1 MAPQGFVLNRLSLS
15 RRATNFNRVCREFAK
30 NGKCKFKNCKFQHI
44 ANGQKHSDIKA
55 KPSSPSNGLSN
66 SEKEFRSWKHSIPLN
81 SKDVLYGGKLASIF
95 QKAHQLIEVDVGV
108 RQSVIQKLSEENGLA
123 CMKMVIEQNFEQ
135 LSTSTKQHIF
145 KNQFL
150 PLLKTISHPDVL
162 QSLILERAVGT
173 IYNFLF
179 GVGGGRASMLLTFCS
194 EVLRHC
200 TKDESTS
207 EWLEASLVV
216 FSRIVDLNST
226 ALVQESL
233 KTCASQFQEIF
244 TTWVTDH
251 PDNPLHESRVHLE
264 RLLRRFEIGVSLP
277 AIVRN
282 EPSKEPK
289 TRGSF
294 IIRHEPPGGRH
305 DNDYADICQ
314 IRIMPTFQ
322 EISSLRNEYLPPFD
336 PTQWHVNGLH
346 GLLDRN
352 FRLLREDTVG
362 LLRDAIHSEIQPSRN
377 VSNHKNQQ
385 RTNVYQNG
393 RIIELGFHWKDGFH
407 FMHGFSQPTHV
418 GKVTSAKREDWWKS
432 SKRLQP
438 GALVC
443 LIMQRNFVV
452 FCTVINPQAAPR
464 KRGPNDTKSQYKES
478 DGLWKDPQEAAVFL
492 QLTSVNDRSIEMV
505 LNHYDTKGS
514 HIALVEFPGVLLP
527 AFEPTLKA
535 LQLMKRI
542 DNLPFSELLIPNS
555 SHAGSP
561 VDPPLYTTEPG
572 FQFNLRC
579 LMNDNSDFFVRV
591 SHPTDLQKLRQNSSL
606 DDAQAS
612 ALVDTLQRKIGL
624 IQGPPG
630 TGKSYT
636 GVALIKVL
644 LANKGRGKKRL
655 GPIICVTYTN
665 HALDQLLESLLQKGV
680 TKQIVRMG
688 GQSKSEILKPYNLH
702 GLSRDVGKTKMEKGS
717 LWAYHTSLER
727 CEKDF
732 EQIGFRD
739 EISPT
744 RVMHHLRDIYPAH
757 YNQMFGIDE
766 DGFQRAYNDN
776 PSKAFDQWR
785 RAGGKAATE
794 QIRRVAQLE
803 SISVWQMSQPER
815 ESLFKHWQ
823 AQIRGEM
830 HEELINICTTHK
842 DTRRDFDNILSEVDL
857 RCLSQ
862 ADVIGVTT
870 TGLARNLNML
880 RRLQSKVV
888 LCEEAGEVLEPHLL
902 TALLPSVEHAI
913 LIGDHYQLRPQVQ
926 NYELSRENRNGGE
939 RYSLDVSLFER
950 LVERDSAMGCALPYS
965 TLQTQRRM
973 HPSIAE
979 LVRETL
985 YPQLQD
991 APSVSEYPFVKGI
1004 RRRLFWLDHREPE
1017 GNPSNAEATATSR
1030 WNDYE
1035 VEMTTALVNH
1045 LVSQGEYGSDEIAIL
1060 TPYLGQLQ
1068 KLRRRLGASF
1078 AITLGDRDQD
1088 DLDKAGLQEDE
1099 EQAPTPTA
1107 VKGTLL
1113 QNLRVATID
1122 NFQGEEASVVVIS
1135 LVRSNPQNN
1144 CGFLRTSNRI
1154 NVLLSRAK
1162 HGMYIIGN
1170 SMTSMHVPMWADVID
1185 IFKRNENIGTSLELQ
1200 CPRHPDTLITV
1211 SKPDDFSRVSPE
1223 GGCDL
1228 RCINRLSCGHAC
1240 IQKCHSEILHNAVRC
1255 LEPCQRPRNGCSHS
1269 CPKKCGEKCPP
1280 KCTTIVF
1287 QEDRMLSCGHLAQR
1301 LPCWQSQDLSTV
1313 RCSVLVEKTVS
1324 SCNHKVRVAC
1334 HVDVDSP
1341 QYRCTVQCGS
1351 VLVCGHSCKNQ
1362 CFKCVTK
1369 SDTGDIKTD
1378 HGACR
1383 QKCGRNQNTCAHRCD
1398 TPCHGEQ
1405 PCPPCQSPC
1414 EVDCGHS
1421 KCARKCS
1428 EPCAPCAEE
1437 KCLSSCPHST
1447 CSMPCAAPCNH
1458 VPCSMRCDKLLACGH
1473 QCPSVCGEICP
1484 LEKYCQTCGSEEI
1497 KNYPVDFIMGDLYK
1511 DIALDDNPC
1520 IFPKCGHFL
1529 TMENMDGLMDMGKYY
1544 VLDESGKPSRI
1555 SASSE
1560 PFSISDIKTCASCRG
1575 PLRDIARY
1583 GRLVRR
1589 AILDESTKKLI
1600 LYLNREYVPLA
1611 QELPQR
1617 IQRLQ
1622 GIKNERPIYWPDAI
1636 SMKGERNLLVGR
1648 MRAIISA
1655 GKNGR
1660 WKEILDLRQR
1670 IATYQKRVSPEEQP
1684 YARVRQL
1691 ATNAHRQQIITEAS
1705 PDFEIGSEVLQT
1717 KGFLQG
1723 TALSL
1728 QLDIA
1733 LLADFF
1739 ELRRNTPKTGE
1750 TKVDMDLSAMKREC
1764 EALIRNASESKRLL
1778 HQAEGYIFLAQLHA
1792 FERSHTATPEIAEQ
1806 HLIQGTEAINQVK
1819 ALCNEHPAQTQ
1830 GLATEIEGAE
1840 KMLRGATFYTTVTNE
1855 ERMAV
1860 IAAMAREFSG
1870 TGHWYYCRNGH
1881 PFTIGECGMAMQR
1894 SVCPECG
1901 GPVGGQNHQAV
1912 EGVTHARDLDVS
1924 FAQMGL
1930 H

>member
-1 MAPQGFVLNRLSLS
+1 
-15 RRATNFNRVCREFAK
+15 
-30 NGKCKFKNCKFQHI
+30 
-44 ANGQKHSDIKA
+44 
-55 KPSSPSNGLSN
+55 
-66 SEKEFRSWKHSIPLN
+66 
-81 SKDVLYGGKLASIF
+81 
-95 QKAHQLIEVDVGV
+95 
-108 RQSVIQKLSEENGLA
+108 
-123 CMKMVIEQNFEQ
+123 MVIDQNLEQ
-135 LSTSTKQHIF
+135 LSASTKRHLF
-145 KNQFL
+145 KIQFL
-150 PLLKTISHPDVL
+150 PLLKTVSHSDAL
-162 QSLILERAVGT
+162 QSLILERTVGT

-179 GVGGGRASMLLTFCS
+179 GVGGERASKLLTICS
-194 EVLRHC
+194 EVLMHC

-233 KTCASQFQEIF
+233 KNCASQFQLIF
-244 TTWVTDH
+244 TTWVTEH
-251 PDNPLHESRVHLE
+251 PDHPLHESRVQLE
-264 RLLRRFEIGVSLP
+264 RLLRRFEIGVALP
-277 AIVRN
+277 NMTQN
-282 EPSKEPK
+282 EPSKELK

-294 IIRHEPPGGRH
+294 IIKYDPPGGRH
-305 DNDYADICQ
+305 DNDHTDICQ

-322 EISSLRNEYLPPFD
+322 EISSRRSEYLPLYD
-336 PTQWHVNGLH
+336 PAKWHEEGLH

-362 LLRDAIHSEIQPSRN
+362 LLRDTIHSVFHPSRN
-377 VSNHKNQQ
+377 VPNHKNQQ
-385 RTNVYQNG
+385 RTNVYQGG
-393 RIIELGFHWKDGFH
+393 RIVELGFHWQDGFQ
-407 FMHGFSQPTHV
+407 FKLSFSQPTQV
-418 GKVTSAKREDWWKS
+418 GKMSATQREEWWNM
-432 SKRLQP
+432 SKHLQS

-443 LIMQRNFVV
+443 LITQRNFMV
-452 FCTVINPQAAPR
+452 FCTVINPQAQTPTR
-464 KRGPNDTKSQYKES
+464 KQQGQGNNRSQKKDS
-478 DGLWKDPQEAAVFL
+478 DALWEDSQKASVFL
-492 QLTSVNDRSIEMV
+492 QLTNVIDRSIEMV
-505 LNHYDTKGS
+505 LKHYTKKDS
-514 HIALVEFPGVLLP
+514 QIALVEFPGVLLP

-535 LQLMKRI
+535 LQVMRKS
-542 DNLPFSELLIPNS
+542 DNLPFSELLIPNG
-555 SHAGSP
+555 SHDGSRIDVP
-561 VDPPLYTTEPG
+561 PPLYATEPG

-579 LMNDNSDFFVRV
+579 LMNDNSNFFVRV
-591 SHPTDLQKLRQNSSL
+591 GHPTDLQKLRQNSSL

-612 ALVDTLQRKIGL
+612 ALVNTLQRKIGL

-636 GVALIKVL
+636 GVALVKVL
-644 LANKGRGKKRL
+644 LANKGDGKKKL

-665 HALDQLLESLLQKGV
+665 HALDQLLEALLEKKV
-680 TKQIVRMG
+680 TTQIVRMG
-688 GQSKSEILKPYNLH
+688 GQSKSESLKLYNIRELAK
-702 GLSRDVGKTKMEKGS
+702 GFEKTKMERGA
-717 LWAYHTSLER
+717 LWSHHTSLET
-727 CEKDF
+727 CEKEF
-732 EQIGFRD
+732 NQIGLR
-739 EISPT
+739 ESISPA
-744 RVMHHLRDIYPAH
+744 RVMAYLRDSHPTY
-757 YNQMFGIDE
+757 YNQLFGIDE
-766 DGFQRAYNDN
+766 DGFQNADNDN
-776 PSKAFDQWR
+776 PRKVFDRWRKSGGRASK
-785 RAGGKAATE
+785 E
-794 QIRRVAQLE
+794 QIRNFEQLE
-803 SISVWQMSQPER
+803 SGISLFRMSQPER
-815 ESLFKHWQ
+815 ERLYEHWQ
-823 AQIRGEM
+823 LQIRDEM
-830 HEELINICTTHK
+830 QQELASICISHAHTK
-842 DTRRDFDNILSEVDL
+842 RDFDNIRSEVDL

-880 RRLQSKVV
+880 RRLNSKVV
-888 LCEEAGEVLEPHLL
+888 LCEEAGEVLESHLL

-926 NYELSRENRNGGE
+926 NYELSRENKKGGQ

-950 LVERDSAMGCALPYS
+950 LVETDSAMGCGLPYS

-973 HPSIAE
+973 HPSIAQV
-979 LVRETL
+979 VRETL
-985 YPQLQD
+985 YPQLED
-991 APSVSEYPFVKGI
+991 APSVAEYPAVRGI
-1004 RRRLFWLDHREPE
+1004 RKRLFWLDHRELE

-1045 LVSQGEYGSDEIAIL
+1045 LVSQGEYGSGEIAVL

-1088 DLDKAGLQEDE
+1088 DLDKAGLQEE
-1099 EQAPTPTA
+1099 ERNPTSIA

-1170 SMTSMHVPMWADVID
+1170 SMTSMHIPMWADVID
-1185 IFKRNENIGTSLELQ
+1185 IFKRNGNIGTSLELQ

-1211 SKPDDFSRVSPE
+1211 STPDDFPRVSPE

-1240 IQKCHSEILHNAVRC
+1240 VQKCHSEILHNAVQC
-1255 LEPCQRPRNGCSHS
+1255 LEPCQRPRKGCSHS

-1280 KCTTIVF
+1280 KCTESVF

-1313 RCSVLVEKTVS
+1313 RCPVLVEKTVS

-1341 QYRCTVQCGS
+1341 QYRCTVQCGTI
-1351 VLVCGHSCKNQ
+1351 LACGHSCKNQ

-1369 SDTGDIKTD
+1369 SDSGDVNTD
-1378 HGACR
+1378 HGICR
-1383 QKCGRNQNTCAHRCD
+1383 QKCDRNQNTCAHRCD

-1414 EVDCGHS
+1414 EVDCSHS
-1421 KCARKCS
+1421 KCARMCS
-1428 EPCAPCAEE
+1428 EPCAPCAKE

-1458 VPCSMRCDKLLACGH
+1458 VPCSVRCDNLLACGH

-1484 LEKYCQTCGSEEI
+1484 PQKYCQTCGSEEV
-1497 KNYPVDFIMGDLYK
+1497 KNYAVDFIMGDLYK
-1511 DIALDDNPC
+1511 DIDLDDNPC
-1520 IFPKCGHFL
+1520 IFPRCGHFL
-1529 TMENMDGLMDMGKYY
+1529 TTENMDGLMEMNKYD
-1544 VLDESGKPSRI
+1544 VLDERGKPSTI
-1555 SASSE
+1555 SVSSE
-1560 PFSISDIKTCASCRG
+1560 PFSINDIKTCASCRG

-1617 IQRLQ
+1617 IKQLQ
-1622 GIKNERPIYWPDAI
+1622 DAKNQRPISWPNAI
-1636 SMKGERNLLVGR
+1636 SMKGERNSVVTC

-1655 GKNGR
+1655 AKNGR

-1670 IATYQKRVSPEEQP
+1670 IAKYQKRVSPEEQP

-1691 ATNAHRQQIITEAS
+1691 ATSARRRQKTIQS
-1705 PDFEIGSEVLQT
+1705 SHDFEIGSEVLQT

-1723 TALSL
+1723 TALSVR
-1728 QLDIA
+1728 LDIA

-1750 TKVDMDLSAMKREC
+1750 IKVDMDLSAMINEC
-1764 EALIRNASESKRLL
+1764 EALIKNASESKRLL
-1778 HQAEGYIFLAQLHA
+1778 HQAEGYIFLAQFHA
-1792 FERSHTATPEIAEQ
+1792 FERSHTATPEMAKQ
-1806 HLIQGTEAINQVK
+1806 HFIQGTEAINQAK
-1819 ALCNEHPAQTQ
+1819 TLCNEHPGQTQ

-1855 ERMAV
+1855 ERMGV

-1881 PFTIGECGMAMQR
+1881 PFTIGECGMAMQM

-1901 GPVGGQNHQAV
+1901 EPVGGQNHQAV
-1912 EGVTHARDLDVS
+1912 EGVTHARDLEV
-1924 FAQMGL
+1924 
-1930 H
+1930 

>member
-1 MAPQGFVLNRLSLS
+1 MAPQG
-15 RRATNFNRVCREFAK
+15 VCREFAK

-44 ANGQKHSDIKA
+44 ANGQKHSDTKA
-55 KPSSPSNGLSN
+55 KASSPSNSLSN

-81 SKDVLYGGKLASIF
+81 SKDVLHGGKLASIL

-123 CMKMVIEQNFEQ
+123 CIKMVIEQNIEQ
-135 LSTSTKQHIF
+135 LPASTKQHLF
-145 KNQFL
+145 KSQFL
-150 PLLKTISHPDVL
+150 PLLKTASHPDVL

-294 IIRHEPPGGRH
+294 IIRREPPGGRH
-305 DNDYADICQ
+305 DNDHADICQ

-336 PTQWHVNGLH
+336 PTQWHVNCLH

-362 LLRDAIHSEIQPSRN
+362 LLRDAIHSEIQSSRN

-393 RIIELGFHWKDGFH
+393 KIMELGFHWKDGFH
-407 FMHGFSQPTHV
+407 FKLGFSQPTHV
-418 GKVTSAKREDWWKS
+418 GKVTSAKREEWWKS

-464 KRGPNDTKSQYKES
+464 KRRTNDTKSQYKES

-505 LNHYDTKGS
+505 LNHYTTKGS

-527 AFEPTLKA
+527 AFESTLKA

-555 SHAGSP
+555 SHAGSS

-665 HALDQLLESLLQKGV
+665 HALDQLLESLLHMGV

-1185 IFKRNENIGTSLELQ
+1185 IFKRNENI
-1200 CPRHPDTLITV
+1200 
-1211 SKPDDFSRVSPE
+1211 
-1223 GGCDL
+1223 
-1228 RCINRLSCGHAC
+1228 
-1240 IQKCHSEILHNAVRC
+1240 
-1255 LEPCQRPRNGCSHS
+1255 
-1269 CPKKCGEKCPP
+1269 
-1280 KCTTIVF
+1280 
-1287 QEDRMLSCGHLAQR
+1287 
-1301 LPCWQSQDLSTV
+1301 
-1313 RCSVLVEKTVS
+1313 
-1324 SCNHKVRVAC
+1324 
-1334 HVDVDSP
+1334 
-1341 QYRCTVQCGS
+1341 
-1351 VLVCGHSCKNQ
+1351 
-1362 CFKCVTK
+1362 
-1369 SDTGDIKTD
+1369 
-1378 HGACR
+1378 
-1383 QKCGRNQNTCAHRCD
+1383 
-1398 TPCHGEQ
+1398 
-1405 PCPPCQSPC
+1405 
-1414 EVDCGHS
+1414 
-1421 KCARKCS
+1421 
-1428 EPCAPCAEE
+1428 
-1437 KCLSSCPHST
+1437 
-1447 CSMPCAAPCNH
+1447 
-1458 VPCSMRCDKLLACGH
+1458 
-1473 QCPSVCGEICP
+1473 VCGEICP

-1691 ATNAHRQQIITEAS
+1691 ATNAHRQQITTEAS

-1739 ELRRNTPKTGE
+1739 ELRRNTPKPGE

-1806 HLIQGTEAINQVK
+1806 HLIQGTEVINQVK

>member
-1 MAPQGFVLNRLSLS
+1 MAPQGCVFNRPSLS
-15 RRATNFNRVCREFAK
+15 STATNFNRACREFAK

-44 ANGQKHSDIKA
+44 ANGQKHSDTKA
-55 KPSSPSNGLSN
+55 KASSPSNSLSN

-81 SKDVLYGGKLASIF
+81 SKDVLHGGKLASIL

-123 CMKMVIEQNFEQ
+123 CIKMVIEQNIEQ
-135 LSTSTKQHIF
+135 LPASTKQHLF
-145 KNQFL
+145 KSQFL
-150 PLLKTISHPDVL
+150 PLLKTASHPDVL

-294 IIRHEPPGGRH
+294 IIRREPPGGRH
-305 DNDYADICQ
+305 DNDHADICQ

-407 FMHGFSQPTHV
+407 FMLGFSQPTHV

-464 KRGPNDTKSQYKES
+464 KRGTNDTKSQYKES

-505 LNHYDTKGS
+505 LNHYTTKGS
-514 HIALVEFPGVLLP
+514 HIALVEFPCVLLP

-555 SHAGSP
+555 SHAGSS

-732 EQIGFRD
+732 EQISFRD

-823 AQIRGEM
+823 AQIREEM

-950 LVERDSAMGCALPYS
+950 LVETDSAMGCAVPYS

-1045 LVSQGEYGSDEIAIL
+1045 LVSQGEYGSDEIAVL

-1099 EQAPTPTA
+1099 EHAPTPTA

-1135 LVRSNPQNN
+1135 LVRSNLQNN

-1211 SKPDDFSRVSPE
+1211 SKPDDFPRVSPE

-1228 RCINRLSCGHAC
+1228 RCINRLS
-1240 IQKCHSEILHNAVRC
+1240 
-1255 LEPCQRPRNGCSHS
+1255 
-1269 CPKKCGEKCPP
+1269 
-1280 KCTTIVF
+1280 F
-1287 QEDRMLSCGHLAQR
+1287 
-1301 LPCWQSQDLSTV
+1301 
-1313 RCSVLVEKTVS
+1313 
-1324 SCNHKVRVAC
+1324 
-1334 HVDVDSP
+1334 
-1341 QYRCTVQCGS
+1341 
-1351 VLVCGHSCKNQ
+1351 
-1362 CFKCVTK
+1362 
-1369 SDTGDIKTD
+1369 
-1378 HGACR
+1378 
-1383 QKCGRNQNTCAHRCD
+1383 
-1398 TPCHGEQ
+1398 
-1405 PCPPCQSPC
+1405 
-1414 EVDCGHS
+1414 
-1421 KCARKCS
+1421 
-1428 EPCAPCAEE
+1428 
-1437 KCLSSCPHST
+1437 
-1447 CSMPCAAPCNH
+1447 
-1458 VPCSMRCDKLLACGH
+1458 
-1473 QCPSVCGEICP
+1473 CGEICP
-1484 LEKYCQTCGSEEI
+1484 PEKYCQTCGSEEI

-1511 DIALDDNPC
+1511 YIDLDDNPC

-1544 VLDESGKPSRI
+1544 VLDERGKPSRI

-1575 PLRDIARY
+1575 PLRYIARY

-1670 IATYQKRVSPEEQP
+1670 IATYQERVSPEEQP

-1691 ATNAHRQQIITEAS
+1691 ATNAHRQQITTEAS

-1728 QLDIA
+1728 RLDIA

-1750 TKVDMDLSAMKREC
+1750 TKVDMDLSAMKKEC

-1806 HLIQGTEAINQVK
+1806 HLIQGTEAINQAK
-1819 ALCNEHPAQTQ
+1819 TLCNEHPAQTQ

-1901 GPVGGQNHQAV
+1901 EPVGGQNHQAV
-1912 EGVTHARDLDVS
+1912 EGVTHARDLEVS